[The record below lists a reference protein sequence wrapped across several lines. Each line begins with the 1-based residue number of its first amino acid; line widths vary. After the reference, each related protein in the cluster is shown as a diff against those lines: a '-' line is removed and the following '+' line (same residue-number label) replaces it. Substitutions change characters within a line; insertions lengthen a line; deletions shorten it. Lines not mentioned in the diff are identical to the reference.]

1 MLEMESSFLSELH
14 RDSYGQQQC
23 SGMQSAASEQMQGC
37 NSLSLPPG
45 LYAPYTPEILASPQT
60 PMQPQHIFESQRSTY
75 GAWYSMSDSAST
87 SLYSTSNTSFLV
99 EGSQALDAEAQ
110 YFLSAQTKL
119 RARQERLEA
128 ERVLQLS
135 RAQQQQ
141 QQQMVQMQLQAQL
154 QQQLPIPPPPGE
166 PVCEPQV
173 THLPRRDTCLPMSL
187 CGTPYPTLDFGP
199 YVAATNGSCMH
210 CRKGLH

>member
-1 MLEMESSFLSELH
+1 MPLSWAAARPVVAFCRVDGRYTHQNHAEGQAGMLKMESGFLSELH
-14 RDSYGQQQC
+14 QNSYGQQQC
-23 SGMQSAASEQMQGC
+23 AGMQSAASEQMQGC

-45 LYAPYTPEILASPQT
+45 LYTPHRPETVASPQT
-60 PMQPQHIFESQRSTY
+60 PMQPQHLSESQRSTY

-87 SLYSTSNTSFLV
+87 SLYSASNTSYLV

-135 RAQQQQ
+135 MTQQQQ
-141 QQQMVQMQLQAQL
+141 QQQQQMQLQAQL

-166 PVCEPQV
+166 PVCMPQV
-173 THLPRRDTCLPMSL
+173 THLPRRNT
-187 CGTPYPTLDFGP
+187 
-199 YVAATNGSCMH
+199 
-210 CRKGLH
+210 

>member
-1 MLEMESSFLSELH
+1 MHAEGQAGMLEVESSFLTELQQ
-14 RDSYGQQQC
+14 DSYGRQQC

-37 NSLSLPPG
+37 NNLSLPPG
-45 LYAPYTPEILASPQT
+45 LYAPHMPEILASPQT
-60 PMQPQHIFESQRSTY
+60 PMQTQHLPESHSQTHD
-75 GAWYSMSDSAST
+75 AWHSMSDSASM
-87 SLYSTSNTSFLV
+87 SLYSASNTSFLV

-135 RAQQQQ
+135 MAQRQ

-166 PVCEPQV
+166 PVCDSQV
-173 THLPRRDTCLPMSL
+173 THLPSQHT
-187 CGTPYPTLDFGP
+187 
-199 YVAATNGSCMH
+199 
-210 CRKGLH
+210 